1 MPPMKNSI
9 DVHVEFS
16 FKGEDYSLTSNI
28 DLDQFMEN
36 GSSFPSFH
44 AILARDNKI
53 DTYSYLYEVMLET
66 GIRFA
71 NAQGIAANFLSGEDF
86 DQEGFTTSWQEN
98 RILGLLQP
106 IATRELGITDLNQHQ
121 SLKIALVQAYKL
133 GKRAC

>member
-1 MPPMKNSI
+1 MKNSI

-16 FKGEDYSLTSNI
+16 FKGENYSLASNI
-28 DLDQFMEN
+28 DLDQLMED

-71 NAQGIAANFLSGEDF
+71 NAHGIAANFLSGEDF
-86 DQEGFTTSWQEN
+86 DQEGFTTSWQES

-106 IATRELGITDLNQHQ
+106 IAARELGIADLDQHQ
-121 SLKIALVQAYKL
+121 PIKAALVQAYKL
-133 GKRAC
+133 GKQAC

>member
-1 MPPMKNSI
+1 MRK
-9 DVHVEFS
+9 
-16 FKGEDYSLTSNI
+16 
-28 DLDQFMEN
+28 
-36 GSSFPSFH
+36 
-44 AILARDNKI
+44 
-53 DTYSYLYEVMLET
+53 
-66 GIRFA
+66 
-71 NAQGIAANFLSGEDF
+71 DF

>member
-1 MPPMKNSI
+1 MKNSI

-16 FKGEDYSLTSNI
+16 FKGKNYTLTSNI
-28 DLDQFMEN
+28 DLDQLMES

-71 NAQGIAANFLSGEDF
+71 NAQGIAANFLSGENF
-86 DQEGFTTSWQEN
+86 NQKGFISSWQEN
-98 RILGLLQP
+98 RVLGLLQP
-106 IATRELGITDLNQHQ
+106 IATRELGITDLDRHP
-121 SLKIALVQAYKL
+121 SLETALVQAYSL
-133 GKRAC
+133 GKRTC

>member
-71 NAQGIAANFLSGEDF
+71 NAQGFRPG
-86 DQEGFTTSWQEN
+86 
-98 RILGLLQP
+98 RIYNLM
-106 IATRELGITDLNQHQ
+106 A
-121 SLKIALVQAYKL
+121 
-133 GKRAC
+133 GK

>member
-1 MPPMKNSI
+1 MKNSI